1 MLPLV
6 VDDRYRTGYDDQ
18 DRVLWWSMW
27 LSTAD
32 RRVDKR
38 PRNVDTGAEINFIHP
53 DVASA
58 FNIELAN
65 FAGVFEKPLSFDA
78 TVLKGDYEQS
88 IITNN
93 LSFPCRM
100 GCVYPMALLMLKIFT
115 KELMTTLA
123 TFT

>member
-1 MLPLV
+1 MITYFEIESKSTKVFYFFRL
-6 VDDRYRTGYDDQ
+6 Y
-18 DRVLWWSMW
+18 LWTCQF
-27 LSTAD
+27 L
-32 RRVDKR
+32 
-38 PRNVDTGAEINFIHP
+38 VDTGAEINFIHP